1 MDINRRLK
9 MWNAIKNFFLF
20 FFSVEEVN
28 KVQAKVEEEVKK
40 VEEEVKST
48 KRKVKEKLDVN
59 KDGKLDV
66 EDVKEV
72 VKKATRKKK

>member
-1 MDINRRLK
+1 
-9 MWNAIKNFFLF
+9 MWNAVKSFFAF

-28 KVQAKVEEEVKK
+28 KVEAKVEEEVKT
-40 VEEEVKST
+40 V

-59 KDGKLDV
+59 KDGSVNV

-72 VKKATRKKK
+72 VKKATRKKKK

>member
-1 MDINRRLK
+1 
-9 MWNAIKNFFLF
+9 MWNAVKSFFAF

-28 KVQAKVEEEVKK
+28 KVEAKVEEEVKT
-40 VEEEVKST
+40 V

-59 KDGKLDV
+59 KDGSVNV

>member
-1 MDINRRLK
+1 
-9 MWNAIKNFFLF
+9 MWNAVKNFFAF
-20 FFSVEEVN
+20 FFSAEEVN
-28 KVQAKVEEEVKK
+28 KVEAKVEEEVKT
-40 VEEEVKST
+40 V

-59 KDGKLDV
+59 KDGSVNV

>member
-1 MDINRRLK
+1 
-9 MWNAIKNFFLF
+9 MWNAIKKFFSF

-28 KVQAKVEEEVKK
+28 KIEAKIEQEVKK

-59 KDGKLDV
+59 KDGNVNV

>member
-1 MDINRRLK
+1 
-9 MWNAIKNFFLF
+9 MWNAIKKAFAF

-28 KVQAKVEEEVKK
+28 RVEAKIEEEVKT
-40 VEEEVKST
+40 V
-48 KRKVKEKLDVN
+48 KRKAKEKLDVN
-59 KDGKLDV
+59 KDGKVNV

>member
-1 MDINRRLK
+1 
-9 MWNAIKNFFLF
+9 MWNAVKNFFTF
-20 FFSVEEVN
+20 FFSAEEVN
-28 KVQAKVEEEVKK
+28 KVEAKVEEEVKT
-40 VEEEVKST
+40 V

-59 KDGKLDV
+59 KDGSVNV